1 MWFNN
6 VIFPDAE
13 YFDSDDVMERHIDRI
28 RGKTKFKS
36 KIYLK
41 HLISISIPLAVFKA
55 ISSPAYMSLTYED
68 NPVDHS
74 FDYSKKA
81 ALGMRREPGQ

>member
-1 MWFNN
+1 MQI
-6 VIFPDAE
+6 VVP
-13 YFDSDDVMERHIDRI
+13 
-28 RGKTKFKS
+28 
-36 KIYLK
+36 
-41 HLISISIPLAVFKA
+41 VFKA

-81 ALGMRREPGQ
+81 ALGMRREPGEDHFPTNFNLLQDVDFDVKVN